1 MPRRCVVVIMSVKER
16 EREVSAV
23 KKRVLRC
30 CCAAAFLLLCVGTAL
45 FLQRF
50 AKYESTTA
58 YLE

>member
-1 MPRRCVVVIMSVKER
+1 MPRRCVVVIMSVK